1 MQRALALRAVLGDDP
16 GMTEALPFRLLVTGA
31 ASGIGAALVRR
42 LAGPGL
48 QVLLHTRRNTDGLAA
63 TADAV
68 RAAGGRAETATG
80 DLADPDLPAALVS
93 RAADAFGGLD
103 AAVANA
109 GWADRAPLLQADLA
123 KLGQAHDGIARSFVA
138 LAQSAAPHLRASPAG
153 RLVAVSAFGPH
164 VFRPGVMTFPTTAA
178 AKAALETHVR
188 ALAFELA
195 ADGVTVNAVAP
206 GFIQKDPGT
215 HAAVTPE
222 LRAQVA
228 AGIPMGRMGTSD
240 EVAAAI
246 AFLLSPDASY
256 VTGQVI
262 HVNGGLA

>member
-1 MQRALALRAVLGDDP
+1 
-16 GMTEALPFRLLVTGA
+16 MTDASPFRLLVTGA

-48 QVLLHTRRNTDGLAA
+48 QVLLHTRKNVDGLAA
-63 TADAV
+63 VARAV
-68 RAAGGRAETATG
+68 RAAGGRAETMTG
-80 DLADPDLPAALVS
+80 DLADPMLPTALVA
-93 RAADAFGGLD
+93 RAVDAFGGLD
-103 AAVANA
+103 GAVANA
-109 GWADRAPLLQADLA
+109 GWADRTPLLQADPD
-123 KLGQAHDGIARSFVA
+123 KVVQAHDGIARSFVA
-138 LAQSAAPHLRASPAG
+138 LAQAAAPHLKASPAG

-188 ALAFELA
+188 SLAYELA
-195 ADGVTVNAVAP
+195 VDGVTVNAVAP
-206 GFIQKDPGT
+206 GFIQKDAGT

-228 AGIPMGRMGTSD
+228 AGIPMGRMGSSD

-246 AFLLSPDASY
+246 GFLLSRDASY
-256 VTGQVI
+256 ITGQVI

>member
-1 MQRALALRAVLGDDP
+1 
-16 GMTEALPFRLLVTGA
+16 MTDTLSFRLLVTGA

-48 QVLLHTRRNTDGLAA
+48 RVLLHTRRNADGLAA
-63 TADAV
+63 VAETV
-68 RAAGGRAETATG
+68 RAAGGRAETTTG
-80 DLADPDLPAALVS
+80 DLADPALPAALVA
-93 RAADAFGGLD
+93 RAAEALGGLD
-103 AAVANA
+103 GAVANA
-109 GWADRAPLLQADLA
+109 GWADRTPLLQADLA
-123 KLGQAHDGIARSFVA
+123 KVEAAYDGIARSFVA
-138 LAQSAAPHLRASPAG
+138 LAQAAAPHLRASPAG

-164 VFRPGVMTFPTTAA
+164 VFRPGVMTFATTAA
-178 AKAALETHVR
+178 AKAALESHVR

-195 ADGVTVNAVAP
+195 PDGVTVNAVAP

-222 LRAQVA
+222 LRAQVT

-246 AFLLSPDASY
+246 GFLLSRDAGY

>member
-1 MQRALALRAVLGDDP
+1 
-16 GMTEALPFRLLVTGA
+16 MTDTPPFRLLVTGA

-48 QVLLHTRRNTDGLAA
+48 QVLLHTRKNADGLAA
-63 TADAV
+63 VAETV
-68 RAAGGRAETATG
+68 RAAGGRAETLTG
-80 DLADPDLPAALVS
+80 DLADPALPAALVA
-93 RAADAFGGLD
+93 RAVEAFGGLD
-103 AAVANA
+103 GVVANA
-109 GWADRAPLLQADLA
+109 GWADRTPLLQADLA
-123 KLGQAHDGIARSFVA
+123 KVEAAYDGIALSFVA
-138 LAQSAAPHLRASPAG
+138 LARAAAPHLKASPAG

-164 VFRPGVMTFPTTAA
+164 VFRPGVMTFATTAA
-178 AKAALETHVR
+178 AKAALESHVR

-195 ADGVTVNAVAP
+195 PNGVTVNAVAP

-222 LRAQVA
+222 LRAQVT

-246 AFLLSPDASY
+246 GFLLSSDAGY

>member
-1 MQRALALRAVLGDDP
+1 
-16 GMTEALPFRLLVTGA
+16 MTDTLPFRLLVTGA

-48 QVLLHTRRNTDGLAA
+48 QVLLHTRKNADGLATVA
-63 TADAV
+63 EAV
-68 RAAGGRAETATG
+68 RAAGGRAETMTG
-80 DLADPDLPAALVS
+80 DLADPALPAALVA
-93 RAADAFGGLD
+93 RATEAFGGLD
-103 AAVANA
+103 GVVANA
-109 GWADRAPLLQADLA
+109 GWADRTPLLQAELA
-123 KLGQAHDGIARSFVA
+123 KVEAAYDGIARSFVA
-138 LAQSAAPHLRASPAG
+138 LAQAAAPHLKTSPAG
-153 RLVAVSAFGPH
+153 RMVAVSAFGPH
-164 VFRPGVMTFPTTAA
+164 VFRPGVMTFATTAA
-178 AKAALETHVR
+178 AKAALESHVR

-195 ADGVTVNAVAP
+195 PDGVTVNAVAP

-222 LRAQVA
+222 LRAQVT

-246 AFLLSPDASY
+246 GFLLSRDAGY

>member
-1 MQRALALRAVLGDDP
+1 
-16 GMTEALPFRLLVTGA
+16 MTDTAPFRLLVTGA

-48 QVLLHTRRNTDGLAA
+48 QVLLHTRRNADGLAA
-63 TADAV
+63 VAKAV
-68 RAAGGRAETATG
+68 RAAGGRAEAMTG
-80 DLADPDLPAALVS
+80 DLADPALPAALVT
-93 RAADAFGGLD
+93 RAAEAFGGLD
-103 AAVANA
+103 GVVANA
-109 GWADRAPLLQADLA
+109 GWADRTPLLQAELA
-123 KLGQAHDGIARSFVA
+123 KVEAAYDGIARSFVA
-138 LAQSAAPHLRASPAG
+138 LSQAAAPHLKASPAG

-164 VFRPGVMTFPTTAA
+164 VFRPGVMTFATTAA
-178 AKAALETHVR
+178 AKAALESHVR

-195 ADGVTVNAVAP
+195 PDGVTVNAVAP

-222 LRAQVA
+222 LRAQVT

-246 AFLLSPDASY
+246 GFLLSRDAGY

>member
-1 MQRALALRAVLGDDP
+1 
-16 GMTEALPFRLLVTGA
+16 MTEATPFRLLVTGA

-48 QVLLHTRRNTDGLAA
+48 QVLLHTRRNVDVLAA
-63 TADAV
+63 VADTV
-68 RAAGGRAETATG
+68 RAAGGTAEILTG
-80 DLADPDLPAALVS
+80 DLADPELPGALV
-93 RAADAFGGLD
+93 AGAVADFGGLD
-103 AAVANA
+103 AVVANA
-109 GWADRAPLLQADLA
+109 GWADRTPLLHANLTKVDD
-123 KLGQAHDGIARSFVA
+123 AHTGIARSFVG
-138 LAQSAAPHLRASPAG
+138 LAQAAAPHLRASPAG
-153 RLVAVSAFGPH
+153 RMVAVSAFGPH
-164 VFRPGVMTFPTTAA
+164 VFRPGVMTFPATAA

-222 LRAQVA
+222 MRAQVT

-240 EVAAAI
+240 EVAAVI
-246 AFLLSPDASY
+246 GFLLSRDAGY
-256 VTGQVI
+256 VSGQVI
-262 HVNGGLA
+262 HVNGGLV

>member
-1 MQRALALRAVLGDDP
+1 
-16 GMTEALPFRLLVTGA
+16 MTTTTPFRLLVTGA

-48 QVLLHTRRNTDGLAA
+48 HVLLHTRRNIDGLAA
-63 TADAV
+63 VADTA
-68 RAAGGRAETATG
+68 RAAGGTTEILTG
-80 DLADPDLPAALVS
+80 DLADPELPAALVGG
-93 RAADAFGGLD
+93 AVAAFGGLD
-103 AAVANA
+103 AVVANA
-109 GWADRAPLLQADLA
+109 GWADRTPLLDADLA
-123 KLGQAHDGIARSFVA
+123 KVDDAHTGIARSFVA
-138 LAQSAAPHLRASPAG
+138 LAQAAAPHLRESPAG
-153 RLVAVSAFGPH
+153 RMVAVSAFGPH
-164 VFRPGVMTFPTTAA
+164 VFRPGVMTFPPTAA

-222 LRAQVA
+222 LRSKVT

-240 EVAAAI
+240 EVAAVI
-246 AFLLSPDASY
+246 AFLLSRDAGY
-256 VTGQVI
+256 VSGQVI
-262 HVNGGLA
+262 HVNGGLV